1 MLLKLLGQSTV
12 SLRCLKSTYSRLT
25 QFSQKVSPLCT
36 FDSRRKY
43 CQKAKAGHASSICFW
58 FSKTFFP
65 MLHMLMHR
73 LCYELTIGLNLI
85 LNTNFHSRG
94 GKGIICLF
102 YLSFVFLVQLFGVYQ
117 TSKKGQYFLLFS
129 KAAEKSLFI
138 FLMSRLRPI
147 PQSGRQFEMKKQT
160 KISFHFL
167 SFRVFPHVSRTNKA
181 CSVSSTKQNK

>member
-1 MLLKLLGQSTV
+1 MSKSKSRSCFLYLLLVLQN
-12 SLRCLKSTYSRLT
+12 
-25 QFSQKVSPLCT
+25 
-36 FDSRRKY
+36 
-43 CQKAKAGHASSICFW
+43 
-58 FSKTFFP
+58 FFP

-85 LNTNFHSRG
+85 LNTNFHSRW

-129 KAAEKSLFI
+129 KGAEKSIFI

-160 KISFHFL
+160 KISFYFHFL

-181 CSVSSTKQNK
+181 CSVSSTLQNK